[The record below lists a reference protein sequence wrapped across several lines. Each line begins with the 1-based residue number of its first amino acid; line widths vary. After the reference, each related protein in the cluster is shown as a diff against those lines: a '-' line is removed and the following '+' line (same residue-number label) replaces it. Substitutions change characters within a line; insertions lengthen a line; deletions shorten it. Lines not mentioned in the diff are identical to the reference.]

1 VVNNAKIN
9 VKQNANVVES
19 VHANFESQTHA
30 SNRDGTIKN
39 MNGNRKNYKQQNWC
53 LIEIKMITRFG
64 NIVAYHRIRLIK
76 IENKVLES
84 FWVHTRMK
92 SLKRPTIKI
101 MKS

>member
-1 VVNNAKIN
+1 MVSKAKIN
-9 VKQNANVVES
+9 VEQNANVVES

-76 IENKVLES
+76 NRKQS
-84 FWVHTRMK
+84 FGELLGAHTYEK
-92 SLKRPTIKI
+92 LKETND
-101 MKS
+101 